1 LSVASVSAALA
12 VVTEELRPVA
22 KALYREITVT
32 AVVDG
37 VVQLLLAN
45 RSLMEK
51 AEAVRPDVAE
61 RLERVLGQRVVLTFG
76 AATPVSATPVSAAT
90 AAVTAVTVDEGTE
103 HVGIV
108 VADLADAD
116 VPTTGFDK
124 LSRAFPGATIVADE
138 S

>member
-1 LSVASVSAALA
+1 M
-12 VVTEELRPVA
+12 A

-32 AVVDG
+32 AVVNG
-37 VVQLLLAN
+37 VAQLHLAN

-51 AEAVRPDVAE
+51 AEALRPDVAE
-61 RLERVLGQRVVLTFG
+61 RVERVLGQRVVLTFG
-76 AATPVSATPVSAAT
+76 ETAPVTAATPVVNAA
-90 AAVTAVTVDEGTE
+90 AADERADEGAE
-103 HVGIV
+103 HAGIV

-116 VPTTGFDK
+116 VSTTGVDK